1 MPPKNKYNFGG
12 NVFTMMRPIGPT
24 IEQKTNL
31 SKMITNTLRTY
42 NNIITN
48 QEEESLKLARAHLN
62 VHPNMDMSLFIECEN
77 THKYISSIL
86 HQRKNDV
93 FTLKNAFTRNN
104 RQLWNFNE

>member
-1 MPPKNKYNFGG
+1 MPQKSKYNFGG
-12 NVFTMMRPIGPT
+12 NVFTSMRPIGPT
-24 IEQKTNL
+24 IKQKTNL

-48 QEEESLKLARAHLN
+48 QENESLKLARAHLN

-86 HQRKNDV
+86 RQRVYDG

-104 RQLWNFNE
+104 REMDFYE